1 MFKFIIF
8 LFFLIT
14 SNVFASNFKMTC
26 SGNFSS
32 HEFFIEKY
40 SVSNTEIQLYQATYY
55 TDVTK
60 DPLSKTRKE
69 NVIYKIIKKEGD
81 MIYAIPQ
88 TEYQIYDFI
97 SLNLETNKILFYK
110 TENSKPDL
118 KNRITEKT
126 TISRLG
132 TCNRIN

>member
-1 MFKFIIF
+1 
-8 LFFLIT
+8 
-14 SNVFASNFKMTC
+14 MTC

-32 HEFFIEKY
+32 REFFIEKY

-55 TDVTK
+55 TDATK

-69 NVIYKIIKKEGD
+69 NVIHKIIKKEGD